1 MLLRDHYAAQNSCDD
16 LPSYPSDNLTITLM
30 LSIGAEGQT
39 CSTPLVNEQH
49 TTLRSINISH
59 SLSEYIRYSHSDKQ
73 RPSHAAIIYIH

>member
-39 CSTPLVNEQH
+39 CSTPLHWSTNNIQI
-49 TTLRSINISH
+49 TTLRSINICH
-59 SLSEYIRYSHSDKQ
+59 SMN
-73 RPSHAAIIYIH
+73 IYATVI